1 MVVSGAA
8 LAGELEG
15 RNVVLGSW
23 ESDLNSSSSAWELQL
38 FGLVVRRMSI
48 QLLPARDCLCF
59 ISPTKGL
66 PLDT

>member
-23 ESDLNSSSSAWELQL
+23 ESDLNSSSSTWELQL
-38 FGLVVRRMSI
+38 FGLVVKRRSI
-48 QLLPARDCLCF
+48 QLLPARDCPCF
-59 ISPTKGL
+59 ISPTKG
-66 PLDT
+66 PT

>member
-23 ESDLNSSSSAWELQL
+23 KPDLNSGSSTWELQL
-38 FGLVVRRMSI
+38 FGLVVRRKHSTTTC
-48 QLLPARDCLCF
+48 LRLPTLYF
-59 ISPTKGL
+59 TNQGSPT
-66 PLDT
+66 

>member
-8 LAGELEG
+8 LAGGLEG

-23 ESDLNSSSSAWELQL
+23 NSDLNSGSSTWELQL
-38 FGLVVRRMSI
+38 FGLIVRRMSI
-48 QLLPARDCLCF
+48 QLLAARDCLRF

>member
-23 ESDLNSSSSAWELQL
+23 ESDLNSSSSTWELQL
-38 FGLVVRRMSI
+38 FGLVKRRSI

-59 ISPTKGL
+59 ISPRV
-66 PLDT
+66 PLDA